1 MILKNETKFGYRS
14 NLYFECTKCN
24 YIDVVRTSDAKK
36 STEEMTEATEPDVN
50 YAAVLGTM
58 SIGSSFSHL
67 EEFSSSLS
75 LIYVRVT

>member
-24 YIDVVRTSDAKK
+24 FIDVVRTSNAKK
-36 STEEMTEATEPDVN
+36 STEEMAEPDVN

-67 EEFSSSLS
+67 EEFSSS
-75 LIYVRVT
+75 